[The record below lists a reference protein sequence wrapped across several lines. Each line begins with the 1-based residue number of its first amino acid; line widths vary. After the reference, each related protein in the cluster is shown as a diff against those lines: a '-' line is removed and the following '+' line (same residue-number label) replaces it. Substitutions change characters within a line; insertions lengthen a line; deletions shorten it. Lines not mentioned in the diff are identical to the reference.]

1 MFRKASFATFILIAA
16 LLLSAKF
23 GYADGSLG
31 VSYSQI
37 IDDRSLGVTGDYQT
51 ALTNRVIF
59 EADAQVQAGDV
70 YNAKLNTNFIF
81 DISTVDLKVLIENKV
96 KGYTLD
102 SLGREQSLG
111 LAFTVPVESLNFDVG
126 IGGKNASPF
135 GVPNAYDT
143 LIGEGFSE
151 TELTGK
157 GLESLSAALK
167 GLPFKNGNSVNAFLT
182 TGFGAGIFDVD
193 LKGVIELL
201 GDGDKQHQVIFNFK
215 TGGKV
220 YDVNVTTALELSLM
234 SYQDAV
240 HYETAV
246 VTSAGFDF

>member
-1 MFRKASFATFILIAA
+1 MFRKASFAALILITAM
-16 LLLSAKF
+16 LLSTTF
-23 GYADGSLG
+23 GYAAGSLG
-31 VSYSQI
+31 ISYSQI
-37 IDDRSLGVTGDYQT
+37 IDDRSLGITGDYQT
-51 ALTNRVIF
+51 ALADRVHF
-59 EADAQVQAGDV
+59 EADAQMQAGDI
-70 YNAKLNTNFIF
+70 YNAKINTDFIF
-81 DISTVDLKVLIENKV
+81 DISTVDLKLLIENKI

-102 SLGREQSLG
+102 TLGREQSLG
-111 LAFTVPVESLNFDVG
+111 LAFSVPVESLNFDIG

-135 GVPNAYDT
+135 GSPNAFDT
-143 LIGEGFSE
+143 LVSEGFSE

-167 GLPFKNGNSVNAFLT
+167 GLPFKNGNSVNAFIV

-201 GDGDKQHQVIFNFK
+201 GDGDKQHQAILNFK

-220 YDVNVTTALELSLM
+220 YDVNITTGLELSLM
-234 SYQDAV
+234 SYQHAI

-246 VTSAGFDF
+246 VSTAGFDF

>member
-1 MFRKASFATFILIAA
+1 MFHKMLAITITLTLLIGKQVFAEGTIGASF
-16 LLLSAKF
+16 
-23 GYADGSLG
+23 
-31 VSYSQI
+31 SQI
-37 IDDRSLGVTGDYQT
+37 IDDRSLGITGDYT
-51 ALTNRVIF
+51 TPIGKRITF
-59 EADAQVQAGDV
+59 EADGRILSG
-70 YNAKLNTNFIF
+70 NIHNITLNTDFTF
-81 DISTVDLKVLIENKV
+81 DIATVDLKLLIENKV

-102 SLGREQSLG
+102 TLGREQSLG
-111 LAFTVPVESLNFDVG
+111 LAFTLPVESLNFDVG

-167 GLPFKNGNSVNAFLT
+167 GLPFKNGNSVNAFLA
-182 TGFGAGIFDVD
+182 TGFEAGIFDVD

-201 GDGDKQHQVIFNFK
+201 GDGDKQHQAILNFK
-215 TGGKV
+215 TTGKV

-234 SYQDAV
+234 AYQEAL

-246 VTSAGFDF
+246 VTTAGFEF

>member
-1 MFRKASFATFILIAA
+1 M
-16 LLLSAKF
+16 
-23 GYADGSLG
+23 
-31 VSYSQI
+31 
-37 IDDRSLGVTGDYQT
+37 
-51 ALTNRVIF
+51 NF
-59 EADAQVQAGDV
+59 EADAQIQAGNI

-102 SLGREQSLG
+102 TLGREQSLG
-111 LAFTVPVESLNFDVG
+111 LAFTLPVESLNFDVG

-167 GLPFKNGNSVNAFLT
+167 GLPFKNGNSVNAFLA
-182 TGFGAGIFDVD
+182 TGFEAGIFDVD

-201 GDGDKQHQVIFNFK
+201 GDGDKQHQAILNFK
-215 TGGKV
+215 TTGKV

-234 SYQDAV
+234 AYQEAL

-246 VTSAGFDF
+246 VTTAGFEF